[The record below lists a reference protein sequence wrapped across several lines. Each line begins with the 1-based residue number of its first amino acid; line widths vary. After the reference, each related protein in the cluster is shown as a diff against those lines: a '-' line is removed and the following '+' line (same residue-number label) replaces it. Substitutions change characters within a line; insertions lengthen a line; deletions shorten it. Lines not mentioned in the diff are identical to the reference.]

1 MSTERAGAAYP
12 EQSAPRPPQPPAPAQ
27 PWFTSRDLG
36 PAAVI
41 MVGLAAAGALL
52 GLLWQQISPRTQGF
66 VYVPPHGIIAEESE
80 SLIAADGRFV
90 LLTCAAGIVAAV
102 AAWSRR
108 SARGP
113 AAALAL
119 AAGGL
124 LGALLT
130 DRVGHATGG
139 GHDGGALN
147 EVITLSVR
155 VHARGLLLLEPAI
168 ALFVYAAC
176 AMFTR
181 RDDLGADVASA
192 RLVDVWPAPGAAV
205 EDWMAG
211 RRIDVT
217 LDRALTGSPDWLSAY
232 AARRAD
238 GGYDALPLEPPTS
251 AARPD
256 GAITYSFTVADLPG
270 EPPLAILVQPRLPYV
285 DASALDGRQWAFT
298 VIPDAGEAP

>member
-1 MSTERAGAAYP
+1 MSTERAGAASP
-12 EQSAPRPPQPPAPAQ
+12 EQSAQRPPPAAPAQ

-66 VYVPPHGIIAEESE
+66 VYIPPHGIIAEENE
-80 SLIAADGRFV
+80 SLIASDGRFV
-90 LLTCAAGIVAAV
+90 LLTCAAGIVAAA

-139 GHDGGALN
+139 GHDGGTLN
-147 EVITLSVR
+147 QVITLSVR
-155 VHARGLLLLEPAI
+155 VHARGLLLLEPAM
-168 ALFVYAAC
+168 ALLVYAAC
-176 AMFTR
+176 ALFSR
-181 RDDLGADVASA
+181 RDDLGADVAFA
-192 RLVDVWPAPGAAV
+192 RLVDVWPEPGAAV
-205 EDWMAG
+205 GDWLAAP
-211 RRIDVT
+211 RIDVT
-217 LDRALTGSPDWLSAY
+217 LDRELAGSPDWLHAY
-232 AARRAD
+232 ATHGAGD
-238 GGYDALPLEPPTS
+238 GYVTVPLEPPTTG
-251 AARPD
+251 ARPD
-256 GAITYSFTVADLPG
+256 GGVTYSFTVADMPG
-270 EPPLAILVQPRLPYV
+270 VPPLEILVQPRLPYV
-285 DASALDGRQWAFT
+285 DASALDERQWTFT
-298 VIPDAGEAP
+298 VISDAGDAP

>member
-1 MSTERAGAAYP
+1 MSTERASAAYP
-12 EQSAPRPPQPPAPAQ
+12 EQSAHPPPRPAPAQ

-41 MVGLAAAGALL
+41 LVGLAAAGALL

-80 SLIAADGRFV
+80 SLIASDGRFV
-90 LLTCAAGIVAAV
+90 LLTCAAGVIAAA

-139 GHDGGALN
+139 GHDGGTLN
-147 EVITLSVR
+147 EVLTLSVR
-155 VHARGLLLLEPAI
+155 VHARGLLLLEPAM
-168 ALFVYAAC
+168 ALLVYAAC
-176 AMFTR
+176 ALFAR
-181 RDDLGADVASA
+181 RDDLGADIAFA
-192 RLVDVWPAPGAAV
+192 RLVDVWPAAGAAV
-205 EDWMAG
+205 EDWMAV

-217 LDRALTGSPDWLSAY
+217 LDRALAGSPDWLAAY

-238 GGYDALPLEPPTS
+238 DGYDPLPLEPP
-251 AARPD
+251 AAAAHPD
-256 GAITYSFTVADLPG
+256 GAVTYSFTVADVPG
-270 EPPLAILVQPRLPYV
+270 EPPLEILVQPRLPYV
-285 DASALDGRQWAFT
+285 DASALEGRQWAFT
-298 VIPDAGEAP
+298 VIPDPGEAP

>member
-1 MSTERAGAAYP
+1 
-12 EQSAPRPPQPPAPAQ
+12 
-27 PWFTSRDLG
+27 
-36 PAAVI
+36 

-66 VYVPPHGIIAEESE
+66 VYVPPHGIIAEENE
-80 SLIAADGRFV
+80 SLVATDGRFV

-130 DRVGHATGG
+130 DRVAHATGG
-139 GHDGGALN
+139 GHDGGTLN

-155 VHARGLLLLEPAI
+155 VHARGLLFLEPAV
-168 ALFVYAAC
+168 ALLVYAAC
-176 AMFTR
+176 ALFSR
-181 RDDLGADVASA
+181 RDDLGADVAFA
-192 RLVDVWPAPGAAV
+192 RLVDVWPEPGAVVRDWLAV
-205 EDWMAG
+205 

-217 LDRALTGSPDWLSAY
+217 LDRALAGSPDWLSAY
-232 AARRAD
+232 AAHRAGD
-238 GGYDALPLEPPTS
+238 GYAPLRLEPAT
-251 AARPD
+251 AAERPD
-256 GAITYSFTVADLPG
+256 GATTYSFAVADPPDG
-270 EPPLAILVQPRLPYV
+270 PPLEILVQPRLPYV
-285 DASALDGRQWAFT
+285 DASALEGGQWAFT
-298 VIPDAGEAP
+298 VIPDGGDAP

>member
-1 MSTERAGAAYP
+1 MSTERASAAYP
-12 EQSAPRPPQPPAPAQ
+12 EQSAQPPAPPAPSL
-27 PWFTSRDLG
+27 PWFTARDLG

-41 MVGLAAAGALL
+41 MIGLAAAGALL

-66 VYVPPHGIIAEESE
+66 VYVPPHGIIAEENE
-80 SLIAADGRFV
+80 SLIASDGRFV
-90 LLTCAAGIVAAV
+90 LLTCAAGLVAAV

-139 GHDGGALN
+139 GHDGGTLN

-176 AMFTR
+176 ALFAR
-181 RDDLGADVASA
+181 RDDLGADIAFA

-205 EDWMAG
+205 GDWLAA

-217 LDRALTGSPDWLSAY
+217 LDRKLAGSQDWLSAY
-232 AARRAD
+232 AARGAD
-238 GGYDALPLEPPTS
+238 AGYDPLPLEPATA

-256 GAITYSFTVADLPG
+256 GAVTYSFTVADLPG
-270 EPPLAILVQPRLPYV
+270 EPPLSILVRPRLPYV
-285 DASALDGRQWAFT
+285 DASALDDRQWLFT
-298 VIPDAGEAP
+298 VIPDAGDAP